1 MELRDV
7 QTNEGIGD
15 WLRAAKAEV
24 GVLGVTEFNEPIWV
38 AKCGGDKLPAIVIT
52 AGSHADEVAG
62 IYAALDLVKSL
73 DSDHAVY
80 VVPCR
85 DPLGWNGF
93 SATLQRALPGS
104 DPVRNYDDAVE
115 ILRSGEVLYDDGS
128 FVIAR
133 IGRLCFATEPEQK
146 WASTA
151 ITRHKLPALLRE
163 NADLANELRNERILV
178 PGNIEVEDG
187 RTSYSYGGHTAYIGN
202 GYFAQLNRFFD
213 RDDGPI
219 EVTALREFVD
229 RIKPG
234 LSLDLHEGFSSNFYL
249 FTHAAS
255 SAETLTLAETM
266 IDAVRQIG
274 GTIATRDQLEPVW
287 GPKTSAGI
295 ISQGQG
301 IFTMGPPGSD
311 PHASFSGY
319 CDQFGVSLTTESGM
333 EADVDTR
340 VKQIQAGSTAVI
352 DAFVAQH
359 GEG

>member
-1 MELRDV
+1 MELKDI
-7 QTNEGIGD
+7 QTNEAIGA
-15 WLRAAKAEV
+15 WLHATGADV
-24 GVLGVTEFNEPIWV
+24 DVLSTTEFDEPIWV
-38 AKCGGDKLPAIVIT
+38 AKCGGDRLPVIVIT

-62 IYAALDLVKSL
+62 IYAALDLVRSL
-73 DSDHAVY
+73 DSDHATY
-80 VVPCR
+80 VIPCR

-93 SATLQRALPGS
+93 TATLQRALLGS
-104 DPVRNYDDAVE
+104 DPVHSYDDAVK
-115 ILRSGEVLYDDGS
+115 ILRSEEVLYDDGS

-133 IGRLCFATEPEQK
+133 VGSLCFATEPEQK

-163 NADLANELRNERILV
+163 NPDLAEQLRNQRILV

-202 GYFAQLNRFFD
+202 GYFAQFNRFFD

-219 EVTALREFVD
+219 EVTALRDFVD
-229 RIKPG
+229 RVKPG

-255 SAETLTLAETM
+255 SAETLTLAQTM
-266 IDAVRQIG
+266 IDAVRMIG

-295 ISQGQG
+295 ISQGEG

-311 PHASFSGY
+311 AHASFSGY
-319 CDQFGVSLTTESGM
+319 CDQFGISLTTESGM

-340 VKQIQAGSTAVI
+340 VKQIKAGSKAVI
-352 DAFVAQH
+352 DAFVSQH